1 MSLLDRFKVF
11 DAFISAFL
19 ISIVG
24 SAFLTNADLRW
35 NVVVTSLVAAVVQ
48 GLNGLR
54 KQLSNPNKPQLEDF
68 QIQEK
73 NDA

>member
-1 MSLLDRFKVF
+1 MLNKFKIF
-11 DAFISAFL
+11 DAFVSAFL

-54 KQLSNPNKPQLEDF
+54 KQLSDPNNPKLKDF
-68 QIQEK
+68 DIIRDGEK
-73 NDA
+73 K